1 MDTLH
6 IFTIPNWLPPYIP
19 PELWTII
26 FCWKWRLEMTSI
38 LHEIHWSGIGEETYC
53 GAVACRQRRTYYPNK
68 VFCYNLHEYINTGNK
83 FTVFNGSRD
92 IGNRIDIVPKCG
104 IKFLLDQ
111 SEVPR
116 NWTYGDYCVLHKHIT
131 VDLGIACL
139 DTTEWMDMIKLLR
152 TV

>member
-1 MDTLH
+1 MDSLH
-6 IFTIPNWLPPYIP
+6 LFTIPKWLPNTLL
-19 PELWTII
+19 PEIWSII

-38 LHEIHWSGIGEETYC
+38 LHEFHWSGIGERIYLS
-53 GAVACRQRRTYYPNK
+53 NK

-92 IGNRIDIVPKCG
+92 IGTRIDIVPKCG

-111 SEVPR
+111 SEVR
-116 NWTYGDYCVLHKHIT
+116 QRRDVASWWTYGDYCVLHKHIT

-139 DTTEWMDMIKLLR
+139 DTIEWVDMIKLLR